1 MGIAPEAT
9 QLAYRIGDSVTN
21 IITPLM
27 AYFPMVVAFA
37 RKYDESAGI
46 GTLTAMML
54 PYSLTLAIGWTLF
67 MLAWFALGVP
77 IGPGVEALLP
87 TAN

>member
-1 MGIAPEAT
+1 
-9 QLAYRIGDSVTN
+9 
-21 IITPLM
+21 
-27 AYFPMVVAFA
+27 
-37 RKYDESAGI
+37 
-46 GTLTAMML
+46 MML